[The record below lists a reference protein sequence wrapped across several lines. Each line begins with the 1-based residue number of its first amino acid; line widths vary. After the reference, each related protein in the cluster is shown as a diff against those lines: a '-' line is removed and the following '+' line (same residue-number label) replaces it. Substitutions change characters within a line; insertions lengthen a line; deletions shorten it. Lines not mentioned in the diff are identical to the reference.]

1 MIIGMHHVGVVT
13 KDVGRLARFYGDCF
27 LAERI
32 GEFRWG
38 PGDTAL
44 TTRLGAGGSSGRIV
58 MLGFATGRLELF
70 QFEDLPHRP
79 PDRQLAVAK
88 PGFNH
93 VCFEVDD
100 CAAEYARL
108 KALGMS
114 FHAEPLTMPGGGIF
128 AYGRDA
134 DGNVVEILQ
143 SPQLTAS

>member
-13 KDVGRLARFYGDCF
+13 KDVDRLAGFYSDKF
-27 LAERI
+27 LAERL

-44 TTRLGAGGSSGRIV
+44 TARLAAAGSSGRIV

-70 QFEDLPHRP
+70 QFEDLPERL
-79 PDRQLAVAK
+79 PDRRLAVAK

-114 FHAEPLTMPGGGIF
+114 FPAKPVTMPAGGVF
-128 AYGRDA
+128 AYGRDV

-143 SPQLTAS
+143 PPQLTAS